1 MLVGL
6 SSQDMI
12 LILYIRTVLII
23 FTIMNPVSMIDGHFI
38 YKCLYN
44 VCQNQDDHYETQL
57 NNLSQRKVICFVYL
71 FSN

>member
-1 MLVGL
+1 MLAGL
-6 SSQDMI
+6 SSRHMI